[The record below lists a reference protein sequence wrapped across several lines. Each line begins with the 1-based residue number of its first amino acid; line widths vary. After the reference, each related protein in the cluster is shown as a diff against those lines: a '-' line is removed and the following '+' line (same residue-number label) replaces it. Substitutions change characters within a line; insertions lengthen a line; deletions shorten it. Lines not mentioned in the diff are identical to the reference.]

1 MNNNNQLGFVD
12 ILSIMSFVIG
22 LMNLDENLT
31 QNDKQELQEDLSKQ
45 VHLLLDE
52 IHKHLQSQDDKLDK
66 ILELLGEREN
76 NDS

>member
-31 QNDKQELQEDLSKQ
+31 QNDKQELQEDLSRQ

-52 IHKHLQSQDDKLDK
+52 IHNHLQSQDDKLDK

>member
-31 QNDKQELQEDLSKQ
+31 QNDKQELQEDLSRQ
-45 VHLLLDE
+45 AHLLLDE
-52 IHKHLQSQDDKLDK
+52 IHNHLQSQDDKLDK

>member
-31 QNDKQELQEDLSKQ
+31 QNDKQELQEDLSRQ
-45 VHLLLDE
+45 AHLLLDE
-52 IHKHLQSQDDKLDK
+52 IHNHLRSQDDKLDK